1 MAKRINEELPIKDI
15 LKNFITQ
22 NKLEIGIDKVDVKDA
37 WQKMMGNGVVSYT
50 EAVELK
56 NNTLYV
62 KLTSSVLREELSY
75 GKEKI
80 IKMINDEMGKELIKY
95 LVLR

>member
-1 MAKRINEELPIKDI
+1 MAKRTNEELSLKDV
-15 LKNFITQ
+15 LKNFISQ
-22 NKLEIGIDKVDVKDA
+22 NKLETGIDKVDVKEA
-37 WQKMMGNGVVSYT
+37 WLKMMGNGVGNYT

-80 IKMINDEMGKELIKY
+80 IAMINEEMGKDLIQY

>member
-1 MAKRINEELPIKDI
+1 MAKRTNEELSIKDV
-15 LKNFITQ
+15 LQNFISQ
-22 NKLEIGIDKVDVKDA
+22 NKLESGIDKVDVKGA
-37 WQKMMGNGVVSYT
+37 WLKMTGNGVGTYT

-62 KLTSSVLREELSY
+62 KLTSSVLREELSH

-80 IKMINDEMGKELIKY
+80 IAMINDEMGKDLIRY

>member
-1 MAKRINEELPIKDI
+1 MAKRTNEELSIKDV
-15 LKNFITQ
+15 LQNFISQ
-22 NKLEIGIDKVDVKDA
+22 NKLESGIDKVDVKGA
-37 WQKMMGNGVVSYT
+37 WLKMMGNGVGTYT

-62 KLTSSVLREELSY
+62 KLTSSVLREELSH

-80 IKMINDEMGKELIKY
+80 IAMINDEMGKDLIRY